1 MVRKDFVRGAVSIAF
16 GLGAAA
22 GLATAQPESV
32 FETSE
37 LSPNELPFA
46 NSVQLGG
53 VTGDGEWSV
62 SAEEIGGL
70 NREFT
75 MSSSFFAIGEG
86 RELEGA
92 FFGAAHRSLMASDGT
107 LYVRSSEGLLVQEPG
122 DEQPRWLIRPD
133 EDVQLGEFLPGSFWD
148 RFFDMHVNDVGEVL
162 VFARIR
168 AAQPGGGFQNRNVLA
183 KITDLGDE
191 REETLIYT
199 PGDTIDGL
207 PTSTSFLL
215 NSDQLAINNA
225 GDIVFLAQL
234 SGVGF
239 DTDSVVVLNG
249 SIALREGDPSPIPGE
264 VYGELR
270 SFGSV
275 DINNNGVWAVQ
286 TKIPGFGEFTGFI
299 ATSEGNVV
307 AAEGETVV
315 NDEGFFIS
323 RISPNN
329 FYIADNGDVAYFAQ
343 WRNPSVPNDIR
354 EGIVVNSTPIVVHD
368 ATEVMTSAGTDT
380 VQLVQGVGNQE
391 FKFVLSEDGSK
402 LAFAAR
408 TQTNVNG
415 LFIADLAGDQPC
427 EGDTDG
433 NDAIDLADLNV
444 ILAGFGTTTT
454 PGTGGDVTGDGVID
468 LADLNLVLGSF
479 GSTCP

>member
-1 MVRKDFVRGAVSIAF
+1 MNRESHRGSIVSVV
-16 GLGAAA
+16 LGAGAA
-22 GLATAQPESV
+22 VGVAAAQPASV
-32 FETSE
+32 FETTE
-37 LSPNELPFA
+37 LSPNGLPFA
-46 NSVQLGG
+46 SSVQLGG
-53 VTGDGEWSV
+53 VTGDGDWSV
-62 SAEEIGGL
+62 SAEEIGGS

-75 MSSSFFAIGEG
+75 FSSIFPAAGEAVEYDG
-86 RELEGA
+86 DI
-92 FFGAAHRSLMASDGT
+92 FGAAHRSQLASDGT
-107 LYVRSSEGLLVQEPG
+107 LYVRSSEGILVRKPG
-122 DEQPRWLIRPD
+122 DDEPRWLLRPD
-133 EDVQLGEFLPGSFWD
+133 EDVQLTEFLPGSFWE
-148 RFFDMHVNDVGEVL
+148 RVFDMHVNDVGDVL
-162 VFARIR
+162 IFARIR
-168 AAQPGGGFQNRNVLA
+168 AAQPGGGFQDRSVLA
-183 KITDLGDE
+183 KITDLGEE

-199 PGDTIDGL
+199 AGDPIDGL
-207 PTSTSFLL
+207 PTSTSFLP

-249 SIALREGDPSPIPGE
+249 SIVLREGDPSPIPGE

-299 ATSEGNVV
+299 ATSEGTVV

-323 RISPNN
+323 RISANN

-354 EGIVVNSTPIVVHD
+354 QGVVVNSTPIVVHD

-380 VQLVQGVGNQE
+380 VQLVQGMGNQE

-402 LAFAAR
+402 LAFAAH
-408 TQTNVNG
+408 
-415 LFIADLAGDQPC
+415 ADERQRP
-427 EGDTDG
+427 
-433 NDAIDLADLNV
+433 IHRRHRH
-444 ILAGFGTTTT
+444 
-454 PGTGGDVTGDGVID
+454 
-468 LADLNLVLGSF
+468 
-479 GSTCP
+479 